1 MLGQVEDP
9 TAATLEWSSILL
21 RSFLMEAGLSMV
33 EMDAPYMSYYL
44 DQAGPGLVDTGGG
57 VGGAGFPSHAHH
69 HQATKQLAEDD
80 DDDDDIRHHLM
91 TLQQQQQQLAVPPP
105 CKKSKLQQLM
115 QMTSNCMQAT
125 LQVPP
130 PMTINAG
137 AADSTSVITSVDT
150 MMPGGGGSASDTGGA
165 APPWLDPRIWS
176 QLPEKLVERVVAS
189 LPLPSFFRSRL
200 VCKRW
205 YSLLFSDSFL
215 ELCTKVRPARPWF
228 LLFRRGVW
236 SEAFVF
242 DAVGRAWFRL
252 DLSFLPPRFSVVAAA
267 GGLLCCIS
275 EARGCKTVLICNPLT
290 RACVQLPSAL
300 KERFVPTMGLVV
312 DPLTKAYRAIVAGD
326 DLISPFAVK
335 NLTTE
340 VYDSRLQQWR
350 MTAPLPRLCNL
361 ESGKTTYA
369 NGFFYCMNYSP
380 FSVLAYDAEQG
391 VWSKIQA
398 PMRRFLRT
406 PNLVE
411 CRGRLVLVAAV
422 EKNKLNVPKSIRI
435 WGLQHSRT
443 NWVELERM
451 PQGLYE
457 EFMRISGQKA
467 FYCIGHGN
475 LILITLPDCPEML
488 LYDFYEKVWRWAP
501 RCPFSTSLHHSSSA
515 TAVMQHDSFAPEVQG
530 FHAFAFDPRLEAS
543 VY

>member
-9 TAATLEWSSILL
+9 AAATLEWSSILL
-21 RSFLMEAGLSMV
+21 RSFLMEAGLSMF
-33 EMDAPYMSYYL
+33 EMDTPYMSYYL
-44 DQAGPGLVDTGGG
+44 DHAGAGLIDAGG
-57 VGGAGFPSHAHH
+57 GGAGFPLRLQDGHSLHH
-69 HQATKQLAEDD
+69 PSRA
-80 DDDDDIRHHLM
+80 
-91 TLQQQQQQLAVPPP
+91 LQQQENDEDADIANQLMALQQQVHGECSPLLLP
-105 CKKSKLQQLM
+105 KKRFQFMSTNIQ
-115 QMTSNCMQAT
+115 SAE
-125 LQVPP
+125 
-130 PMTINAG
+130 NAISA
-137 AADSTSVITSVDT
+137 AADSASVITSVDSCCNAT
-150 MMPGGGGSASDTGGA
+150 SLMQGSGCGGGTSSDTGGA
-165 APPWLDPRIWS
+165 GGGSIRSPWLDPRIWS
-176 QLPEKLVERVVAS
+176 RLPEKLIERVVAS

-215 ELCTKVRPARPWF
+215 ELCAKVRPARPWF
-228 LLFRRGVW
+228 LLFRRGDW

-252 DLSFLPPRFSVVAAA
+252 DLSFLPPRFTVAAAA

-275 EARGCKTVLICNPLT
+275 EERGRKTVLICNPLT
-290 RACVQLPSAL
+290 RACVQLPSSL
-300 KERFVPTMGLVV
+300 QDRFVPTVGLVV
-312 DPLTKAYRAIVAGD
+312 DSVTRAYQAVVAGD

-361 ESGKTTYA
+361 ESGKATYA

-380 FSVLAYDAEQG
+380 FSVLAYDTESG
-391 VWSKIQA
+391 SWSKIQA

-443 NWVELERM
+443 SWVELERM

-457 EFMRISGQKA
+457 EFMLISGQKT
-467 FYCIGHGN
+467 FHCIGHGN
-475 LILITLPDCPEML
+475 LILITLPHSPEML

-501 RCPFSTSLHHSSSA
+501 RCPFADMACTMPNSLE
-515 TAVMQHDSFAPEVQG
+515 TGRG
-530 FHAFAFDPRLEAS
+530 FHAFAFDPRMEAS

>member
-9 TAATLEWSSILL
+9 AAATLEWSSILL

-44 DQAGPGLVDTGGG
+44 DQAGAGLVDAGGG
-57 VGGAGFPSHAHH
+57 GGAAFPGRLQEANSHH
-69 HQATKQLAEDD
+69 HQAKAMPLHEDD
-80 DDDDDIRHHLM
+80 DDDDDMAHQLM
-91 TLQQQQQQLAVPPP
+91 SLQHQQQLQGSVVTLPLP
-105 CKKSKLQQLM
+105 KTKLQIM
-115 QMTSNCMQAT
+115 MASNQAVNT
-125 LQVPP
+125 
-130 PMTINAG
+130 AAA
-137 AADSTSVITSVDT
+137 AADTASVVTSIDSCCNATGLMHGGGCGGGTSSDA
-150 MMPGGGGSASDTGGA
+150 GGGSGSRSQ
-165 APPWLDPRIWS
+165 WLDPRIWS

-215 ELCTKVRPARPWF
+215 EMCAKVRAARPWF
-228 LLFRRGVW
+228 LLFRRGLW

-242 DAVGRAWFRL
+242 DAMGRAWFRL
-252 DLSFLPPRFSVVAAA
+252 DLSFLPPHFTVAAAA

-275 EARGCKTVLICNPLT
+275 EDRGCKTVLICNPLT
-290 RACVQLPSAL
+290 RACVQLPPSL
-300 KERFVPTMGLVV
+300 KERFVPTVGLFS
-312 DPLTKAYRAIVAGD
+312 DPTTKAYRVIVAGD

-340 VYDSRLQQWR
+340 LYDSSLQEWR
-350 MTAPLPRLCNL
+350 MTSPLPRLCNL

-369 NGFFYCMNYSP
+369 NGFFYSMNYSP
-380 FSVLAYDAEQG
+380 FSVLAFDIENG
-391 VWSKIQA
+391 LWSKIQA

-443 NWVELERM
+443 SWVELERM

-457 EFMRISGQKA
+457 DFMRISGQKA
-467 FYCIGHGN
+467 FHCIGHGN
-475 LILITLPDCPEML
+475 LILITLPDCAEML

-501 RCPFSTSLHHSSSA
+501 RCPLADMVT
-515 TAVMQHDSFAPEVQG
+515 MQHPASGAKG